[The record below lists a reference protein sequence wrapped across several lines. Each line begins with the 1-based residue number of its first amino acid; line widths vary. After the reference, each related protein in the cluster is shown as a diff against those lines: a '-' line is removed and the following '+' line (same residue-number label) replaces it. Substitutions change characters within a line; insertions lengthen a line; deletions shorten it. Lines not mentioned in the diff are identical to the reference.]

1 MDKILSVIVPAYNSE
16 DYIERCLSPFVRA
29 DAETRKK
36 LEIIIVND
44 GSTDGT
50 EKWLN
55 PMLRSILICSSCAIR
70 KTEDMDRQSIMEL
83 SMLPESISMWWIPM
97 IG

>member
-36 LEIIIVND
+36 LEIIIVMMAPQTGQKN
-44 GSTDGT
+44 G
-50 EKWLN
+50 
-55 PMLRSILICSSCAIR
+55 
-70 KTEDMDRQSIMEL
+70 
-83 SMLPESISMWWIPM
+83 
-97 IG
+97 